1 MIDRALRQK
10 PSDPEANYILGE
22 VLVDQHQFDQAEGPL
37 KAGLSSKA
45 ELLPRV
51 HALLGRVY
59 AGQGKDPQA
68 IEELKLGL
76 PSDDDGSVHFQLGRL
91 YQKAGQ
97 QKLAQAAFD
106 ETRRLQNKH

>member
-1 MIDRALRQK
+1 
-10 PSDPEANYILGE
+10 
-22 VLVDQHQFDQAEGPL
+22 L
-37 KAGLSSKA
+37 KTGLSAKTQ
-45 ELLPRV
+45 LLPRV

-59 AGQGKDPQA
+59 ASQGKDQQT

-76 PSDDDGSVHFQLGRL
+76 PSDYDGSVHFQLGRL

-106 ETRRLQNKH
+106 ETKRLQNKH